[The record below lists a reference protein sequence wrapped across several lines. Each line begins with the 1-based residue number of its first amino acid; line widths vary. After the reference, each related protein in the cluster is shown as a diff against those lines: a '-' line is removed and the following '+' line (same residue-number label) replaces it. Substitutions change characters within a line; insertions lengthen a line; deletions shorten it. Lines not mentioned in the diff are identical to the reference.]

1 MTVSKQ
7 FYTFVDT
14 LDGAVYHR
22 FFDEDGVDKMEKI
35 EEYDYTL
42 YVEHP
47 SDFSGQLSL
56 TGKRLK
62 EIRFKTV
69 QEMGKF
75 YFENKDRMEIHG
87 NNSAAIQFIAKEYK
101 YDVKQTCPINIL
113 NFDLEMEH
121 GAGLIVYPDDYQV
134 KCQDTNGNIFYTPKG
149 EIKNRN
155 LIVFD
160 DRYKRW
166 EEFKDSCF
174 YPIGF
179 PKPEQARGEIISA
192 SLKKFGDNE
201 VMYSLGTKPL
211 TEYDNP
217 KGKYIQCK
225 DEKELLVQFLKLW
238 REINPHIVTGWN
250 CIPLTNS
257 VWQKDRI
264 VQLKDVK
271 YKDNLYDSS
280 VTDLFPIT
288 KKSVNVMTLSNYQK
302 IRSSED
308 HIFPIH
314 WLPKGKYIADVKSL
328 ISEDATV
335 KQIGAMLDDRNVY
348 ARVELN
354 QNKNADLTYRT
365 LIMNNYDLLKEKGV
379 LFKVKD
385 NELVKKVSAMTGD
398 TLRWKDRSIEVWN
411 DELIINSLTKKEF
424 FEYVNRVT
432 EIGVCPVDNLN
443 RRWFMTL
450 DLDEVISEDLMW
462 WLGMWYTDGTS
473 SYKNEVTLCNK
484 NMDVSN
490 RVKSV
495 HNTEFD
501 HDSTIVINK
510 RDGCGYTRLSL
521 LKCWLHKLFIYD
533 GYQTASKKKINVQ
546 LMSQLSN
553 KQFMAFYAGCI
564 DGDGFV
570 DEENGSILLSNY
582 NDDIESFVELL
593 QWNGIFSTCGS
604 NYVRSYIPNEYF
616 NSNLVSHHKIVDRLM
631 DTQERFTKSKNR
643 RWIFGDDCVYVR
655 IESVE
660 DTKQIVEMRDITTT
674 THYFVSGGVKTHNC
688 KGFDVP
694 YLINRLK
701 KVLGEKALAYLSP
714 FKDKVKNNKKLI
726 ITKNN
731 ALMTT
736 YEIFGITIYDYLEVY
751 QKYNLT
757 KQESYKLDHIGQV
770 EIGQNKVR
778 FDEYNKSLMNLYEG
792 VINTDLTTP
801 FKELDTIMKYARI
814 REVTRRTLKKVGYE
828 SDRHLGDELFKFDAE
843 TFDFTV
849 IKDADNDT
857 LKGMYNYADERVK
870 TLSYKKFISYNE
882 QDANIVEEID
892 KKRRYIQ
899 MALRIA
905 HMTKSKPKE
914 IFGTVA
920 PWDNML
926 YARLLE
932 RNVQIPPRQENSKK
946 EKYPGAYV
954 KKPVLG
960 PHKWVTTVDAGSL
973 YPNTIIACNMSPEMM
988 VKTQDINY
996 FETLE
1001 KLFNRELDT
1010 SDIVKRGHVIAANG
1024 AVFKQEQVGVIP
1036 DAMEYLIT
1044 ERKVVKNRMKDQNRL
1059 LQKELSIL
1067 EDLKQGKEVEGRTY
1081 EEVFKLCLELEDEV
1095 STLHATEQALK
1106 ILANSGYGALGEAS
1120 FRYFRVDIAT
1130 AITLTGRL
1138 FVISHVSKVV
1148 NDHLNKVCGTTDVEY
1163 CIYGDTDSV
1172 FIKLDAWVK
1181 MHKFDETNID
1191 FVVTQIDE
1199 YMQNVIEPLIE
1210 ESYIDLMAYIG
1221 AKRNDRMVM
1230 KREVISDSCIF
1241 RGKKNYMMQVWDNEG
1256 VRYSAAYYKRMG
1268 IETAK
1273 TSTAQIIRDK
1283 LEECLNI
1290 VINFEHQEPSQL
1302 KSIVDDFREEFN
1314 KVDILSIAKPSG
1326 VNDIEKWLDDK
1337 GNIISGCPIHIRGA
1351 IVYNQFIN
1359 STPELKN
1366 AYEEI
1371 KDGDKIKFV
1380 NLKLPNI
1387 LHSHVVAFIDDIPP
1401 EMEILESID
1410 RKTQFEKTFMKPLE
1424 SFTELINWDVRR
1436 EFNITSLFDDGDWD
1450 STVVEEKEKVKKR
1463 EVIVTST
1470 IDDLFG

>member
-87 NNSAAIQFIAKEYK
+87 NNSAAIQFIAKEYN

-134 KCQDTNGNIFYTPKG
+134 KCQDTNGNVFYTSKG

-179 PKPEQARGEIISA
+179 PKPDQARGEIISA

-238 REINPHIVTGWN
+238 REINPHIICGWN
-250 CIPLTNS
+250 I
-257 VWQKDRI
+257 
-264 VQLKDVK
+264 
-271 YKDNLYDSS
+271 
-280 VTDLFPIT
+280 
-288 KKSVNVMTLSNYQK
+288 
-302 IRSSED
+302 
-308 HIFPIH
+308 
-314 WLPKGKYIADVKSL
+314 
-328 ISEDATV
+328 
-335 KQIGAMLDDRNVY
+335 
-348 ARVELN
+348 
-354 QNKNADLTYRT
+354 
-365 LIMNNYDLLKEKGV
+365 
-379 LFKVKD
+379 KV
-385 NELVKKVSAMTGD
+385 
-398 TLRWKDRSIEVWN
+398 
-411 DELIINSLTKKEF
+411 
-424 FEYVNRVT
+424 
-432 EIGVCPVDNLN
+432 
-443 RRWFMTL
+443 
-450 DLDEVISEDLMW
+450 
-462 WLGMWYTDGTS
+462 
-473 SYKNEVTLCNK
+473 
-484 NMDVSN
+484 
-490 RVKSV
+490 
-495 HNTEFD
+495 
-501 HDSTIVINK
+501 
-510 RDGCGYTRLSL
+510 
-521 LKCWLHKLFIYD
+521 
-533 GYQTASKKKINVQ
+533 
-546 LMSQLSN
+546 
-553 KQFMAFYAGCI
+553 
-564 DGDGFV
+564 
-570 DEENGSILLSNY
+570 
-582 NDDIESFVELL
+582 
-593 QWNGIFSTCGS
+593 
-604 NYVRSYIPNEYF
+604 
-616 NSNLVSHHKIVDRLM
+616 
-631 DTQERFTKSKNR
+631 
-643 RWIFGDDCVYVR
+643 
-655 IESVE
+655 
-660 DTKQIVEMRDITTT
+660 
-674 THYFVSGGVKTHNC
+674 
-688 KGFDVP
+688 FDVP

-1059 LQKELSIL
+1059 LQKELSVL
-1067 EDLKQGKEVEGRTY
+1067 DDLKQGKEVEGRTY

-1290 VINFEHQEPSQL
+1290 VINFEHEEPSKL
-1302 KSIVDDFREEFN
+1302 KAIVDDFRDEFN
-1314 KVDILSIAKPSG
+1314 KVEILSIAKPSG

-1337 GNIISGCPIHIRGA
+1337 GNIISGCPIHVRGA

-1436 EFNITSLFDDGDWD
+1436 EFNVTSLFDDSDWD